1 MHCEEHSADGCFCS
15 FAAGSFAKFDVR
27 RIGVKG
33 KGNAKIP
40 TRDRDALSN
49 IEEKCFRCARFVL
62 YSLMPAANDD
72 EALQRRMLKLGIRE
86 EDLEESFVRGTGAGG
101 QKINK
106 TSSTV
111 VLKHLPSGLEVRC
124 QQERF
129 QSLNRVIAREL
140 LCDKLHD
147 KIQAARLEI
156 RNVVEKKKRQNRKRP
171 RGVKERIL
179 KGKHQRSETKKQRG
193 RVRGD

>member
-1 MHCEEHSADGCFCS
+1 
-15 FAAGSFAKFDVR
+15 
-27 RIGVKG
+27 
-33 KGNAKIP
+33 
-40 TRDRDALSN
+40 
-49 IEEKCFRCARFVL
+49 
-62 YSLMPAANDD
+62 MPAANDD

-129 QSLNRVIAREL
+129 QSLNRVLAREW
-140 LCDKLHD
+140 LCDKLHE
-147 KIQAARLEI
+147 KNQAVRLEL

-179 KGKHQRSETKKQRG
+179 KSKHQRSETKKQRG
-193 RVRGD
+193 KVRGE